1 MQKVFILM
9 GLPGSG
15 KSTVAKKITNY
26 KELYSKYP
34 SIYLTEN
41 TPKVFS
47 SDEYREKLTG
57 DVNNQTSNH
66 KIFNTLYNDLTNH
79 VKNGG
84 SAIYDATNINRKN
97 RKEILTRLNDLHIE
111 DLKII
116 GILVITPI
124 EECIERNKNRERIVP
139 EEVIYNMAC
148 KFEMPLLNEGF
159 SSIEYEYTFNE
170 FYDPIKEFSRM
181 RSFDQDNPNHTK
193 NLDVHCFQSCMQ
205 LLDKTSNKEL
215 RVAALY
221 HDIGKV
227 FVAKYNE
234 EKGYTQYIGHESYGA
249 YRCMTMNYPQPID
262 PIKVALYVNYHM
274 EIFKLKDAKEET
286 VKKHKKLFSDETW
299 KDLEMLREADL
310 SAH

>member
-15 KSTVAKKITNY
+15 KSTLAAKITDY
-26 KELYSKYP
+26 IELYSKYP
-34 SIYLTEN
+34 SIYLTED
-41 TPKVFS
+41 TPKLFS
-47 SDEYREKLTG
+47 SDEYREKLIG
-57 DVNNQTSNH
+57 DINNQTSNH
-66 KIFNTLYNDLTNH
+66 KIFNTLYNDLIKH

-97 RKEILTRLNDLHIE
+97 RKEILTRLNELHIK

-159 SSIEYEYTFNE
+159 SSIEYNYTSSN
-170 FYDPIKEFSRM
+170 FYDPIKEFSKM
-181 RSFDQDNPNHTK
+181 RGFDQNNPNHTK

-215 RVAALY
+215 RTAALF

-234 EKGYTQYIGHESYGA
+234 EKGYTQYIGHENYGA
-249 YRCMTMNYPQPID
+249 YRCLMMNFPTPIN
-262 PIKVALYVNYHM
+262 PIGVALYVNYHM
-274 EIFKLKDAKEET
+274 EIFKLKGAKEDT
-286 VKKHKKLFSDETW
+286 INKHKKLFTEEMW
-299 KDLEMLREADL
+299 NDLEMLREADL
-310 SAH
+310 NNH